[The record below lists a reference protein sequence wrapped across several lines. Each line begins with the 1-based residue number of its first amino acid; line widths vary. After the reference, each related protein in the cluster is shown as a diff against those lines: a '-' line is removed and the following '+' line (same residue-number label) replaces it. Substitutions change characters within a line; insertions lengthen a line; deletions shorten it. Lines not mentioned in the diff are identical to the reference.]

1 MRDFVVVLSII
12 IFVFV
17 GGYLI
22 EMYLKNIENNLI
34 SKIEEIIEQI
44 KVNDFNHID
53 KVKELFNEL
62 NKSKTIWH
70 LVENHEEIDEI
81 ESELIR
87 FLEVYQFGN
96 KQESIL
102 SASEVI
108 FRIKDMLKGE
118 KLELANIL

>member
-44 KVNDFNHID
+44 KANDFNHIE
-53 KVKELFNEL
+53 KVEELFHEL

-87 FLEVYQFGN
+87 FLEVYQFEN